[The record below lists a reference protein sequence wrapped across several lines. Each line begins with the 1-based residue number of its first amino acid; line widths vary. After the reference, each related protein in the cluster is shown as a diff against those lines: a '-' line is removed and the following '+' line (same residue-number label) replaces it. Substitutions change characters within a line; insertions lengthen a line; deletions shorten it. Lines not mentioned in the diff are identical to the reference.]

1 VLVTL
6 ARTRYFLIQTIQ
18 ATRPRPASA
27 VFDLQDAFFMPVSRF
42 DEVRRPGPTIR
53 IYKRLEAS
61 TAGSTEPDRGTSR

>member
-1 VLVTL
+1 MHRKAVDVALQVVAADDVEDDVHAL
-6 ARTRYFLIQTIQ
+6 AFGRFLHH
-18 ATRPRPASA
+18 
-27 VFDLQDAFFMPVSRF
+27 L